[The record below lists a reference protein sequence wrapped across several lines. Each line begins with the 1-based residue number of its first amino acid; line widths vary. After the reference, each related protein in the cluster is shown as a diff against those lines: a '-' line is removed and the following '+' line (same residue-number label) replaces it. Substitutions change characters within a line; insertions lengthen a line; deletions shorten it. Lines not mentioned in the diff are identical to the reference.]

1 MSLYV
6 SCAGSWVLD
15 TLITFLQ
22 DIDCFTD
29 DSFPSVNCYMNFE
42 VCPSF
47 TCKSLYKIWISYP
60 LILLSWE
67 LTYKNISEGMN
78 STLVDEDDDDKVP
91 AKVDFPFSSH
101 KYISLHFVFSTQGC
115 MCLVVCQNFRRLM
128 RIFICCAY
136 FITKHN
142 E

>member
-1 MSLYV
+1 MYV

-29 DSFPSVNCYMNFE
+29 DSFPSVNCCLNFE

-91 AKVDFPFSSH
+91 AKVDFPFSSQI
-101 KYISLHFVFSTQGC
+101 YQFAFRFFYTRLYVFGC
-115 MCLVVCQNFRRLM
+115 LPKFPKTNANFYLLCLF
-128 RIFICCAY
+128 
-136 FITKHN
+136 HN
-142 E
+142 